1 MKLIKPA
8 LIAFSSIVLLGSIYF
23 FFIGDRYS
31 SVEPLEKIYSSDRP
45 QLEEELN
52 ILILGAD
59 SLVPGK
65 LEGWNGRSDV
75 IVLLN
80 FNPRTKQVS
89 ILSIPRDT
97 HIELKKY
104 PDIHRINS
112 ANQFGGYKLSKRAVR
127 RLLDK
132 VKIDHVIVFSMK
144 STIELLETLGPLK
157 IFVPVDMKYRDK
169 SAGLDIDI
177 KAGLQELEGKE
188 LMNFLRFR
196 NLNKGDI
203 GRIERQH
210 IFFRAA
216 LKKLSQ
222 PEMIFRLPGILLKA
236 GRTFTT
242 DMSFRELFELGTLL
256 RSLLPGSEQEQDN
269 VWDFQSYIVPGD
281 FGEDGSWVP
290 NHSKIKV
297 MMQEIRR
304 K

>member
-1 MKLIKPA
+1 MKPVKLA
-8 LIAFSSIVLLGSIYF
+8 LIAFSSIVLLGSFYF
-23 FFIGDRYS
+23 FFLEDRYS
-31 SVEPLEKIYSSDRP
+31 SVEPLEKIYSSEKPELQD
-45 QLEEELN
+45 ELN

-75 IVLLN
+75 IVLVN
-80 FNPRTKQVS
+80 FNPFTKQVS

-97 HIELKKY
+97 HIELKKF

-112 ANQFGGYKLSKRAVR
+112 ANQFGGYRLSKRAVQ
-127 RLLDK
+127 RLLK
-132 VKIDHVIVFSMK
+132 AKIDHVIVFSMQ
-144 STIELLETLGPLK
+144 SAIELLETLGPLK
-157 IFVPVDMKYRDK
+157 IFVPVDMHYHDK
-169 SAGLDIDI
+169 SAGLHIDID
-177 KAGLQELEGKE
+177 AGLQELEAKQ

-196 NLNKGDI
+196 NINRGDI

-222 PEMIFRLPGILLKA
+222 PEMIFKLPGILLRA
-236 GRTFTT
+236 GRSFTT

-256 RSLLPGSEQEQDN
+256 RSLLPGSEPDTDEA
-269 VWDFQSYIVPGD
+269 WDFQSYIVPGD

-290 NHSKIKV
+290 NHSKIKT